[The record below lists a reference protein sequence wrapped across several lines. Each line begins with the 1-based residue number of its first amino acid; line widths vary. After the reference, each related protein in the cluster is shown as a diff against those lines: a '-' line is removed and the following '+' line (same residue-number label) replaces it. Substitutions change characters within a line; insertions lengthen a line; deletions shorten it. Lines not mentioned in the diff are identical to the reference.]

1 MVENANKKE
10 KLRKTK
16 RAKEEEGKK
25 KVQQGR
31 VRTVDLEKSPPIS
44 SNNLNKH

>member
-25 KVQQGR
+25 KVQ
-31 VRTVDLEKSPPIS
+31 
-44 SNNLNKH
+44 